1 MSLSIQSQ
9 NNRYR
14 LCQKALNEKN
24 IEYPIKSLF
33 KKNATNIGIWEPI
46 KGFFCRT
53 RKTQV
58 LEKVHEL
65 THHHYE

>member
-1 MSLSIQSQ
+1 MSLSIQGQ
-9 NNRYR
+9 NNGLY
-14 LCQKALNEKN
+14 QKALHEKN
-24 IEYPIKSLF
+24 IEHPIKNLL
-33 KKNATNIGIWEPI
+33 KKNTSDMGIWETI